1 MFDRI
6 VTSTN
11 EDEVYLDFWKIQIK
25 SHKIFF
31 PSSKLTM
38 AFLTNREYDDKL
50 IKEMIKEGIDVKI
63 YKPIFGI
70 PEPNLSKIL
79 RYYCASE
86 FDDDISTIT
95 DMDTIPLQSEYLNSI
110 YSQVERDKILA
121 IGLEVL
127 INTVD
132 KGKFPAH
139 HTSGTGHMF
148 KKMYNPKNLNY
159 LEFVNSLVG
168 INVFHNRENIKNSPV
183 DFSDESLN
191 RALIKLNN
199 VPVKHIERKINIK
212 IDWLDR
218 SWWNMDINKLNSGKY
233 IEANLLRPYKNY
245 INQIKP
251 IEDYL
256 DKLINDE
263 KNH

>member
-1 MFDRI
+1 MFNRI

-11 EDEVYLDFWKIQIK
+11 EDETYLDFWKIQIK

-31 PSSKLTM
+31 PNSILTI
-38 AFLTNREYDDKL
+38 AFLTNRDYNDNL
-50 IKEMIKEGIDVKI
+50 IKEMVNEGIDVRI
-63 YKPIFGI
+63 YKPITGI
-70 PEPNLSKIL
+70 PEANLSKIL
-79 RYYCASE
+79 RYFCASE
-86 FDDDISTIT
+86 FGDDILTIT
-95 DMDTIPLQSEYLNSI
+95 DMDTIPLQSDYLNKI
-110 YSQVERDKILA
+110 YSEIEKDKILGV
-121 IGLEVL
+121 GLEVL
-127 INTVD
+127 INTID

-148 KKMYNPKNLNY
+148 KKMYNPNSLNY
-159 LEFVNSLVG
+159 LEFVNSLIG
-168 INVFHNRENIKNSPV
+168 INVFHNRENIKNNPS

-212 IDWLDR
+212 TDWLDR
-218 SWWNMDINKLNSGKY
+218 SWWSMDNERLNSGKY

-245 INQIKP
+245 TNQLKP

-256 DKLINDE
+256 NKIIKDEEIN
-263 KNH
+263 